1 MHKVL
6 RFRYIILIYLSH
18 TTLLYLLR
26 LAMNCLPA
34 QLFFSTIVLLSCK
47 IDMVG
52 NLASSI

>member
-26 LAMNCLPA
+26 LAMNCLSA